1 MRNFSLFK
9 QQSNEIVWTPASKD
23 FQLYLE
29 QDPIEIVLGYEVD
42 GLLKQSSFLISGQ
55 YLIEIDS
62 LKIPIRY
69 LGLYLSTFEAFQD
82 SLPEKEE
89 FGFYLNS
96 EIYFTRTQAD
106 LDHCYKIF
114 SKICILTN
122 IEYDFVF
129 IKEIDKGSTATVF
142 LCESITSHKKFAV
155 KSIKKSGIKPQT
167 VQNLGREIQ
176 ILRSIE
182 HQNICKLYYVYE
194 NTENVY
200 LVLEYLPHG
209 NLLTRLS
216 QRKKFSEQDCKVLI
230 KNLLITLDYM
240 HCRDI
245 VHRDLKLENILM
257 VGEND
262 TEFKLV
268 DLGLAYDS
276 HFLQNKKCGSPG
288 YVAPEILREEDYDC
302 KIDIFSSGVV
312 LYILLHGYHP
322 FRARN
327 TKNLLYKNME
337 CEIKISKHVSEI
349 VSDVL
354 LLMMEPYQELRPSAS
369 RMLGHPWF
377 SAKMQNICTFPTNQS
392 SNYSNK
398 H

>member
-1 MRNFSLFK
+1 MKDISLFC
-9 QQSNEIVWTPASKD
+9 QQINEIAWTPTSKD
-23 FQLYLE
+23 FQSYMS
-29 QDPIEIVLGYEVD
+29 QNPIEIVLGYELD
-42 GLLKQSSFLISGQ
+42 GVLKQSSFLVSCQ

-69 LGLYLSTFEAFQD
+69 LNLYLSTFEPFQE

-89 FGFYLNS
+89 FGFFLNS
-96 EIYFTRTQAD
+96 EIYFTSTQAD
-106 LDHCYKIF
+106 LDHCIQIF
-114 SKICILTN
+114 SKISILTN

-129 IKEIDKGSTATVF
+129 IKQIDKGSTSTVY
-142 LCESITSHKKFAV
+142 LCESVQSHKKFAV
-155 KSIKKSGIKPQT
+155 KCVKKSGIRPQT
-167 VQNLGREIQ
+167 VQNLSREIQ
-176 ILRSIE
+176 ILRSIN
-182 HQNICKLYYVYE
+182 HKNICKLHYVYE
-194 NTENVY
+194 NIDYLY

-216 QRKKFSEQDCKVLI
+216 QKKKFSEHDCQVLI
-230 KNLLITLDYM
+230 KNLLMTLDYM

-288 YVAPEILREEDYDC
+288 YVAPEILRDEDYDC
-302 KIDIFSSGVV
+302 KIDVFSSGVI
-312 LYILLHGYHP
+312 LFLLLHGRHP

-327 TKNLLYKNME
+327 TKNLLFKNME
-337 CEIKISKHVSEI
+337 CEIKISKDVSEI
-349 VSDVL
+349 ATEVL

-369 RMLGHPWF
+369 QMLEHPWF
-377 SAKMQNICTFPTNQS
+377 SAKSQNIDTFPTNQS